1 MLRSLC
7 CNTTAV
13 TKVKHPVREGVAG
26 GACTNG
32 LRLDL
37 PGAPP
42 SSSITRAHTCV
53 WTNHASRWVPCLV
66 SREGGGAGTPL
77 TLIRLEAK
85 QTSTVGDKSRA
96 MSFLGSLTAQHSS
109 LLPLCVIPFCFLLCS
124 NFLLLCRDS
133 PISGQALNFSLP
145 SWLLKHSK

>member
-7 CNTTAV
+7 CSTTAV
-13 TKVKHPVREGVAG
+13 TKAKHPVRESVAG
-26 GACTNG
+26 RACTNA

-42 SSSITRAHTCV
+42 SLSITRADACL
-53 WTNHASRWVPCLV
+53 WTHHASRSPRRRSV
-66 SREGGGAGTPL
+66 AGTPL

-85 QTSTVGDKSRA
+85 RTSTVGDKSRA
-96 MSFLGSLTAQHSS
+96 TSFLGSLIAQHNS
-109 LLPLCVIPFCFLLCS
+109 LLPLCVIPFCFLLYS

-133 PISGQALNFSLP
+133 PISGQTLNFSLP